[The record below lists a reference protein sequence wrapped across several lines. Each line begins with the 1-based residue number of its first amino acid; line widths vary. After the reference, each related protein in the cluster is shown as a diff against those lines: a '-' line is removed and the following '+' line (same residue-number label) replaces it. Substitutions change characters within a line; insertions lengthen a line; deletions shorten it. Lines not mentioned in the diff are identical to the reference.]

1 MEFGSGELVA
11 TIPSLRSGRFR
22 RCSGRDDRNQARLP
36 AGSRGYHERRPLQNL
51 YFDLDGLAF
60 AFPTL
65 GEPGGKAFGKTL
77 GSEAK
82 AGFEA
87 AIGGRECVVKVGGVG
102 EIAHGELIEP
112 FERTRAPL
120 PANHHFHLKF
130 LRVHRV

>member
-1 MEFGSGELVA
+1 MTGIRHACLPEAGATTKGGGEPPLEVK
-11 TIPSLRSGRFR
+11 G
-22 RCSGRDDRNQARLP
+22 ARP
-36 AGSRGYHERRPLQNL
+36 GRRPLQNL